1 MKANAVSISVTLTR
15 GPRQEDATFAGIAEQ
30 ADTNTTP
37 ALITGHAV
45 TRARLQNGHPRP
57 TPSSRTRHLLLVCLP
72 DYTSAS
78 AALTN
83 HVRLHHL
90 PHHDHEPREG
100 NANVGR
106 HYTRSPVRCT
116 KQRRRGQLV
125 GNVIQPIR
133 DTL

>member
-1 MKANAVSISVTLTR
+1 MKASAVSTSVTLTR

-37 ALITGHAV
+37 ALITHAV
-45 TRARLQNGHPRP
+45 TRARLQSNHPRP
-57 TPSSRTRHLLLVCLP
+57 TPSSSTRHLLLVCLP
-72 DYTSAS
+72 DYTAAS

-83 HVRLHHL
+83 HVCLHHL

-106 HYTRSPVRCT
+106 HYTRSPVRWT
-116 KQRRRGQLV
+116 EQRCRGQLV
-125 GNVIQPIR
+125 GNVIQPIG